1 MQNQLLNASPGPETA
16 WQEDVR
22 RRERALPMSADT
34 KSCKNVQNLEQFICS
49 EPQDVSA
56 VCLLARAEAIYN
68 SSSSEDE
75 ARGLH
80 SGER

>member
-1 MQNQLLNASPGPETA
+1 
-16 WQEDVR
+16 
-22 RRERALPMSADT
+22 MSADT
-34 KSCKNVQNLEQFICS
+34 KSCKNVQDLEQFICS

-68 SSSSEDE
+68 SSSPEDE